1 MKTIL
6 AVLAVLCLVGVT
18 SPVHAEEWE
27 CIYFPE
33 GRHFCFNRE
42 KGEIK
47 CNLTHSEFTKVAKVW
62 ARGDKKVELKSEL
75 PEPPQIWERRTPQT
89 K

>member
-6 AVLAVLCLVGVT
+6 AVLSLVAMA
-18 SPVHAEEWE
+18 SLAHAEEWE

-33 GRHFCFNRE
+33 GRHFCFSKE

-47 CNLTHSEFTKVAKVW
+47 CNLTHKEFTKVAKVW
-62 ARGDKKVELKSEL
+62 ATGNKKVETKAEL
-75 PEPPQIWERRTPQT
+75 PEPPQRWKRRAPQT